1 MTPKN
6 SRVLPLFLFIVI
18 SLCVLE
24 VHNEECS
31 SGMRKTFITSSNT
44 YGYGISRRTTPLYL
58 TYSLE
63 AQVPYGS
70 TVGSLPTLVSK
81 FILRSQPQH
90 KAHLKNQMGSPLLFQ
105 RVNSKSEAGTL
116 TQDIVD
122 SQIYMYQKLTFIKT
136 LGILVPIQCHC
147 HKCTGSI

>member
-58 TYSLE
+58 TYSS
-63 AQVPYGS
+63 GS
-70 TVGSLPTLVSK
+70 AGALWFHRRFLTDPRFEV
-81 FILRSQPQH
+81 
-90 KAHLKNQMGSPLLFQ
+90 HLKISTTLLFQ
-105 RVNSKSEAGTL
+105 RLHSKSEAGTL

-122 SQIYMYQKLTFIKT
+122 SQICMYQKLTFIKT

>member
-58 TYSLE
+58 TYSSGSAGALWFHRWFLTDPRFEVHLKISTTAQSTSKKLDGFAIVISTSAFKIGSGYSNLGYSGFTNLYVLE
-63 AQVPYGS
+63 TDFYQNTRDISAN
-70 TVGSLPTLVSK
+70 TMSLP
-81 FILRSQPQH
+81 
-90 KAHLKNQMGSPLLFQ
+90 
-105 RVNSKSEAGTL
+105 
-116 TQDIVD
+116 
-122 SQIYMYQKLTFIKT
+122 
-136 LGILVPIQCHC
+136 
-147 HKCTGSI
+147 